1 MDEKGLS
8 KNSRVKINNF
18 PAGTSETV
26 LEEVEE
32 LVKNKP
38 DTLIVLAETNDL
50 TKMINV
56 LNNVNKYIY

>member
-8 KNSRVKINNF
+8 KNNRVKINNF
-18 PAGTSETV
+18 PGGTSETI

-32 LVKNKP
+32 LVKNKSE
-38 DTLIVLAETNDL
+38 TLIVLAGTTDL

-56 LNNVNKYIY
+56 LNNVKKYIY

>member
-8 KNSRVKINNF
+8 KNNGVKINNF
-18 PAGTSETV
+18 PGGTSETI

-32 LVKNKP
+32 LVKNKSE
-38 DTLIVLAETNDL
+38 TLIVLAGTTDL

-56 LNNVNKYIY
+56 LNNVKKYIY